1 MPTADRDRKHRTPFN
16 VPVLL
21 MAVIGWIILLA
32 LAFGTGALIMFI
44 LDALHVLPV
53 HIPPFR

>member
-1 MPTADRDRKHRTPFN
+1 MPDRRRTYRNPLN
-16 VPVLL
+16 VPVFL
-21 MAVIGWIILLA
+21 MAVVGWIILLA
-32 LAFGTGALIMFI
+32 LAFGTGALIMFT